1 MTPIMGNGKK
11 TFAIRQGDTTTI
23 TNFGRVGAGVNPSA
37 AVLAEVDTLKF
48 EGAGLTAE
56 NMRLTQQEQDL
67 LITFS
72 VGDFTQVTLK
82 NFDLED
88 LENLQTSTGASVDI
102 GNILFDGQTLIQD
115 SFDVI
120 NANCHPSQVF
130 NPNTVTFLN
139 NLDNE
144 TQGLDNSNDLIY
156 GRGGNNVLRGGTGDA
171 RLYGKAGNNVLCGDG
186 GNHTLTFSR
195 LDLLNLSDTTNQ
207 LTVKGNPGDAVSSTG
222 QGWSF
227 AGTTA
232 LGDTSYNRY
241 TAGAATLLVGTTLS
255 QTLT

>member
-11 TFAIRQGDTTTI
+11 TFVIRQGDTTTI
-23 TNFGRVGAGVNPSA
+23 TNFGRVGAGVNPFA

-56 NMRLTQQEQDL
+56 NMRLTQQEKDL

-72 VGDFTQVTLK
+72 VGDTFTQVTLK

-88 LENLQTSTGASVDI
+88 LENLQTSTGASVNI
-102 GNILFDGQTLIQD
+102 GNILVDGQTQIQD

-120 NANCHPSQVF
+120 NANWHPSQVF

-144 TQGLDNSNDLIY
+144 TQGLYDSNDLIY
-156 GRGGNNVLRGGTGDA
+156 GRGGNDVLRGGTGDD
-171 RLYGKAGNNVLCGDG
+171 RLYGEAGNNVLCRDD

-195 LDLLNLSDTTNQ
+195 LDLLDLSDTTNQ
-207 LTVKGNPGDAVSSTG
+207 LTVKGNPGDASLS
-222 QGWSF
+222 
-227 AGTTA
+227 
-232 LGDTSYNRY
+232 LGK
-241 TAGAATLLVGTTLS
+241 AGALRAPRPSVIPHTADTLLALQHS
-255 QTLT
+255 